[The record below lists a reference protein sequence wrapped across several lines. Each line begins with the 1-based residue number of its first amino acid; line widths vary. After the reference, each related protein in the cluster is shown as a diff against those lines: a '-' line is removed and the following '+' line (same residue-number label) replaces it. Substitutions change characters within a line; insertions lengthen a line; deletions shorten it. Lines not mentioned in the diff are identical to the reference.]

1 MRISKCRCV
10 CSFGIIGMIL
20 CTALIGFSTVGMAAA
35 TISITD
41 QSNMNM
47 MYDDNSDNFVDKMM
61 RFFDS
66 TIGMIILLVSFASMI
81 VGMWYR
87 KKTRLIPVAVIG
99 AVLMFAGMYHE
110 QSLWLQIL
118 GTIIMGFTYLPMY
131 SFRVSKTL
139 RV

>member
-10 CSFGIIGMIL
+10 CSFGIIGMIV

-35 TISITD
+35 TISNAD
-41 QSNMNM
+41 LNNMNTIS
-47 MYDDNSDNFVDKMM
+47 DNSDSFVDKLMK
-61 RFFDS
+61 FFDG
-66 TIGMIILLVSFASMI
+66 TTGMIIILVSFASMI

-87 KKTRLIPVAVIG
+87 KKSRLIPVATIG
-99 AVLMFAGMYHE
+99 AVFMFAGMYHTY
-110 QSLWLQIL
+110 SLWLQIL
-118 GTIIMGFTYLPMY
+118 VTLIMAFTSLPMY

>member
-1 MRISKCRCV
+1 
-10 CSFGIIGMIL
+10 MIL

-41 QSNMNM
+41 QSNMDM
-47 MYDDNSDNFVDKMM
+47 MYDNSDSFVDKIME
-61 RFFDS
+61 FFDS
-66 TIGMIILLVSFASMI
+66 TTGMTIILVSFASMI

-87 KKTRLIPVAVIG
+87 KKTRLIPVAAIG
-99 AVLMFAGMYHE
+99 AVFMFVGMYHE
-110 QSLWLQIL
+110 QSLGLQIL

-139 RV
+139 RM

>member
-20 CTALIGFSTVGMAAA
+20 CTTLIGFSTVGMAAA

-41 QSNMNM
+41 QSNMDM
-47 MYDDNSDNFVDKMM
+47 MYDDSDSFIDKMM
-61 RFFDS
+61 KFFDS
-66 TIGMIILLVSFASMI
+66 ATGMTIILISFASMI

-87 KKTRLIPVAVIG
+87 KKTRLIPVAAIG
-99 AVLMFAGMYHE
+99 AVFMFVGMYHE

-139 RV
+139 GV

>member
-1 MRISKCRCV
+1 MRISKCKCV

-20 CTALIGFSTVGMAAA
+20 CTVLIGFSTIGMAAA

-41 QSNMNM
+41 QTNMNM
-47 MYDDNSDNFVDKMM
+47 IYDNSDSFIDKIMK
-61 RFFDS
+61 FFDG
-66 TIGMIILLVSFASMI
+66 TTGMTVLLVSFASML

-87 KKTRLIPVAVIG
+87 KKTRLIPVAAIG
-99 AVLMFAGMYHE
+99 AIFMFAGMYHTH
-110 QSLWLQIL
+110 SLWLQIL
-118 GTIIMGFTYLPMY
+118 GTVIMAFTYLPMY

>member
-1 MRISKCRCV
+1 
-10 CSFGIIGMIL
+10 MIL
-20 CTALIGFSTVGMAAA
+20 CTVLIGFSTVGMAAA

-47 MYDDNSDNFVDKMM
+47 MYDNSNSFIDKMM
-61 RFFDS
+61 KFFDS
-66 TIGMIILLVSFASMI
+66 TTGMTILLVSFISMI

-87 KKTRLIPVAVIG
+87 KKTRLIPIAAIG
-99 AVLMFAGMYHE
+99 AAFMFAGMYHE

-118 GTIIMGFTYLPMY
+118 GTVIMGFTYLPMY